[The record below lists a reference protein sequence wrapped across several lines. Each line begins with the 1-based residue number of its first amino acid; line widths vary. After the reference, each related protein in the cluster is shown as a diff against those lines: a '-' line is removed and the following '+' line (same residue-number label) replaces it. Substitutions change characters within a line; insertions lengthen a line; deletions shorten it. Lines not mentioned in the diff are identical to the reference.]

1 MSTDAPIPP
10 RATIL
15 VVDDIP
21 DNITVLSGILRG
33 DYDVRFATSGAKAL
47 EQIESSTPPDL
58 VLLDVMM
65 PTMDGLEVC
74 AKVKA
79 NPARAHLPVI
89 FVSALGEVE
98 DEQKG
103 LELGAVDYLTKPVS
117 APVVRARVKNH
128 LELARAQARLAQENV
143 LLEEKV
149 RERTV
154 ALVQA
159 NTELRTSYLE
169 SIDLAFGLMGE
180 ADARL
185 GEHCRRVAT
194 YVKAMCPH
202 LGLDEEATFDLGVA
216 ALLHDLGLVA
226 LNGEGLD
233 DAMRLEHPSPTR
245 EPVYHSHP
253 TVHMAAMLEGER
265 FVRIA
270 KLIGGHHESLD
281 GSGFPGGVR
290 GEEIPYGSRV
300 IAAADRWDVF
310 TQLAPTERFLE
321 RTFDALVDVQRDKLD
336 APILEALREVLRAGD
351 PFSRVLDRAP
361 AGLEAGMIVARNVH
375 TPSGATLLHAGTVL
389 REDHIADLARHE
401 AGGELELP
409 VQVFRPHDGG

>member
-1 MSTDAPIPP
+1 MSQDATTST

-33 DYDVRFATSGAKAL
+33 EYDVRFATSGAKAL
-47 EQIESSTPPDL
+47 EQIESDTPPDL

-65 PTMDGLEVC
+65 PNMDGLEVC

-79 NPARAHLPVI
+79 NPARAHLPIV
-89 FVSALGEVE
+89 FVSALGEIE

-103 LELGAVDYLTKPVS
+103 LELGAVDYLMKPVS
-117 APVVRARVKNH
+117 APIVRARVRNH
-128 LELARAQARLAQENV
+128 LELSRARERLARQNV

-149 RERTV
+149 RERT
-154 ALVQA
+154 
-159 NTELRTSYLE
+159 TELVLANAELKASYLE
-169 SIDLAFGLMGE
+169 SIDLAFGLMSE

-194 YVKAMCPH
+194 YVKRMCPH
-202 LGLDEEATFDLGVA
+202 LGLDEDATFDLGVA

-245 EPVYHSHP
+245 DPVYHSHP
-253 TVHMAAMLEGER
+253 TVHMAALLQGER

-290 GEEIPYGSRV
+290 GETIPYGSRV

-310 TQLAPTERFLE
+310 TQLASTERFLE
-321 RTFDALVDVQRDKLD
+321 RTFDAFVDVQRDKLD
-336 APILEALREVLRAGD
+336 EPILEALREVLRAGD
-351 PFSRVLDRAP
+351 PFSRVLERTP
-361 AGLEAGMIVARNVH
+361 EHLEPGMVLARNVH
-375 TPSGATLLHAGTVL
+375 TPSGATLLHAGTTL
-389 REDHIADLARHE
+389 RADHIRDLARHE
-401 AGGELELP
+401 AGGELEVP
-409 VQVFRPHDGG
+409 VQVFRPLDAD